1 MGSVTPDPYAYIRN
15 PRLPF
20 CQTDGAALTYHGK
33 KPDCI
38 VAYALATTI
47 PSGRTWRKS
56 MLDNTPAT
64 RLSGLTLENG
74 WIVGDILAVGR
85 AQEGDEGSG
94 GTFSV
99 SYLVTKE
106 GKTAFLKAFDLDNVL
121 KKRGNRSWMETL
133 QQETTAFNNEK
144 GLNTFC
150 VSSRMRQVVKIIEHG
165 DVTVPS
171 VQGDMVNEIPYMVLE
186 LADGG
191 DVRSY
196 LKQSSLHDLSI
207 KFRYLKEIVL
217 GIAQLHA
224 EKISHQDIKPS
235 NVMIF
240 EAAGAKI
247 GDLGRASVQGIV
259 GVYDGWVI
267 AGDHGYAPPE
277 QLYGLTLNEWVDR
290 RERCDLYQFGSLISF
305 LMFGV
310 TVNTILQTRLSKDI
324 APRRWGDGQ
333 STYSQAL
340 PYLQKAFYEGL
351 EEYKHSLPN
360 WLGNRV
366 VDLIDQCSNPDYTK
380 RGARSVMGK
389 KNFLGLGLN
398 RFVSEL
404 DFLCNEADRQSI
416 IAAKRQA

>member
-1 MGSVTPDPYAYIRN
+1 
-15 PRLPF
+15 
-20 CQTDGAALTYHGK
+20 
-33 KPDCI
+33 
-38 VAYALATTI
+38 
-47 PSGRTWRKS
+47 

-64 RLSGLTLENG
+64 RLSGMTLQNG
-74 WIVGDILAVGR
+74 WTVGNILAVGR
-85 AQEGDEGSG
+85 AQDDGEGSG

-121 KKRGNRSWMETL
+121 KKRGSRSWMETL

-150 VSSRMRQVVKIIEHG
+150 VKAKMRQVVKIIDHG
-165 DVTVPS
+165 DVTVS
-171 VQGDMVNEIPYMVLE
+171 SEQGDMVNEIPYMVME

-191 DVRSY
+191 DVRRY
-196 LKQSSLHDLSI
+196 LKQSNLHDFSV
-207 KFRYLKEIVL
+207 KFSYLKDVAL
-217 GIAQLHA
+217 GLAQLHA
-224 EKISHQDIKPS
+224 EKVSHQDLKPS
-235 NVMIF
+235 NVMVF
-240 EAAGAKI
+240 EGVGAKV
-247 GDLGRASVQGIV
+247 GDLGRASVQGSA

-277 QLYGLTLNEWVDR
+277 QLYGLTLTEWVDR

-310 TVNTILQTRLSKDI
+310 TVNNIINDRLPVELS
-324 APRRWGDGQ
+324 PRRWGGGQ
-333 STYSQAL
+333 STYAQAL

-351 EEYKHSLPN
+351 EEYRLSLPS
-360 WLGNRV
+360 WVGSRI
-366 VDLIDQCSNPDYTK
+366 VDLIDQCSNPDYNK
-380 RGARSVMGK
+380 RGARSVLGK
-389 KNFLGLGLN
+389 SNFLGLGFN

-404 DFLCNEADRQSI
+404 DYLSNEANRQSI

>member
-1 MGSVTPDPYAYIRN
+1 
-15 PRLPF
+15 
-20 CQTDGAALTYHGK
+20 
-33 KPDCI
+33 
-38 VAYALATTI
+38 
-47 PSGRTWRKS
+47 

-64 RLSGLTLENG
+64 RLSGMTLQNG
-74 WIVGDILAVGR
+74 WIVGDILVVGR
-85 AQEGDEGSG
+85 AQEGGEGSG

-99 SYLVTKE
+99 SYVVTKE

-121 KKRGNRSWMETL
+121 KKRGNRSLMETL

-144 GLNTFC
+144 GLNTLC
-150 VSSRMRQVVKIIEHG
+150 VKSRMRQIVKIIDHG

-171 VQGDMVNEIPYMVLE
+171 EHGDMVNEIPYMVME

-196 LKQSSLHDLSI
+196 LKQTSLHDLSV
-207 KFRYLKEIVL
+207 KFRYLKEIAL
-217 GIAQLHA
+217 GISQLHA

-240 EAAGAKI
+240 EEAGAKI

-267 AGDHGYAPPE
+267 AGDQGYAPPE

-290 RERCDLYQFGSLISF
+290 RERCDLYQFGSIISF

-310 TVNTILQTRLSKDI
+310 TVNTILHERLPQEVS
-324 APRRWGDGQ
+324 PRRWGGGH
-333 STYSQAL
+333 STYAQAL

-351 EEYKHSLPN
+351 EEYERSLPS
-360 WLGNRV
+360 WLGSRIVN
-366 VDLIDQCSNPDYTK
+366 LIEQCSNPDYNK
-380 RGARSVMGK
+380 RGAKSVLGK
-389 KNFLGLGLN
+389 NNFLGLGFN

-404 DFLCNEADRQSI
+404 DYLRNEADRQSI